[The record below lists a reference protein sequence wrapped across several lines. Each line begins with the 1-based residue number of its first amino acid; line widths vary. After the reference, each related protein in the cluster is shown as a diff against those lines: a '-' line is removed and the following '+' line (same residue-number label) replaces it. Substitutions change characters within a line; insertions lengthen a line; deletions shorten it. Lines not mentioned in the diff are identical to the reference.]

1 MGIGYS
7 LLGVRWPSAYLHTHT
22 HTHTHTLTH
31 AYRVLGEHRASPSPP
46 LRCAVLAMKRFR
58 RCGSETPHGWGVGGG
73 SGEIGGALSYFP
85 LYLLYTL
92 WPHCYTLQPHR
103 RHTVPPPPPP
113 GGTIRLCVCVWGGGG
128 GSKMTATIRCCLE
141 KGIDA
146 RMKALPDGER
156 RIPLRTSE
164 VLMTKLY
171 VIVARMGRCDCS
183 HHASF
188 ARLVSPW

>member
-1 MGIGYS
+1 MAQ
-7 LLGVRWPSAYLHTHT
+7 RTT
-22 HTHTHTLTH
+22 
-31 AYRVLGEHRASPSPP
+31 RE
-46 LRCAVLAMKRFR
+46 LRIR
-58 RCGSETPHGWGVGGG
+58 R
-73 SGEIGGALSYFP
+73 
-85 LYLLYTL
+85 
-92 WPHCYTLQPHR
+92 HR
-103 RHTVPPPPPP
+103 RVRLNMT
-113 GGTIRLCVCVWGGGG
+113 GTPNRPRVAVSRTNKHISVQVIDDLSGRTLAAASSV
-128 GSKMTATIRCCLE
+128 E